1 MRVFT
6 EGLQMQTNC
15 TNVKAKK
22 QNKRKEKKKRER
34 KKERRKESSAC
45 ALYSITSGSDRMSS
59 KDLHNVYLIP
69 FFWIYLWYDLTIWH
83 FVRVIKAEVTPHMFL
98 QNGA

>member
-34 KKERRKESSAC
+34 KKERRKESC
-45 ALYSITSGSDRMSS
+45 ITSGSDRMSS